1 MPISTKIPLMK
12 ALVINKQTNKQTN
25 NVYYFWQ
32 PKAGLSAYAHAD
44 TKEIHTNMSNTANV
58 IVIRDA
64 GDNNL

>member
-1 MPISTKIPLMK
+1 MPISTKIRLMK
-12 ALVINKQTNKQTN
+12 ALVINKQTN

-58 IVIRDA
+58 IAIRDV